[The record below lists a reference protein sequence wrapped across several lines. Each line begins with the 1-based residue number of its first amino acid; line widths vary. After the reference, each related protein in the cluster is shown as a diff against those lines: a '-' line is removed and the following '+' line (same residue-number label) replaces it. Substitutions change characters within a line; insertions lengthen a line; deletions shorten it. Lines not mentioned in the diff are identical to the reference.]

1 MTTDIAQNIAD
12 DGADAAETAEP
23 TETVTAIGAIDI
35 ESMVAP
41 PSPTQLAPIPTP
53 VEQTKFFPHTDE
65 FPEGCQVIS
74 DLDQDDFG
82 YPVNIEQVTYVT
94 RQLADGSSV
103 DLPIWVFTPGVDNMP
118 EGAMPEGG
126 WPVIVFV
133 RGSAFH
139 KQNVTDCSNCF
150 VRIAE
155 QGYVVA
161 ALKYRHSDI
170 APFPV
175 QMQDCK
181 TAVRFMRKNA
191 ERFHCNK
198 DRIALWGDSSGGHTV
213 LMAGFTGNRAPDTD
227 SVALA
232 HCVWCSIGFPIVC
245 DLL

>member
-1 MTTDIAQNIAD
+1 MAL
-12 DGADAAETAEP
+12 
-23 TETVTAIGAIDI
+23 
-35 ESMVAP
+35 
-41 PSPTQLAPIPTP
+41 PSSTQLAPIPTP

-139 KQNVTDCSNCF
+139 KQNVTDCSNYF

-170 APFPV
+170 APFPRR
-175 QMQDCK
+175 C
-181 TAVRFMRKNA
+181 
-191 ERFHCNK
+191 
-198 DRIALWGDSSGGHTV
+198 RIARLRCVSCARMPNASIATRIV
-213 LMAGFTGNRAPDTD
+213 LRYGAILRA
-227 SVALA
+227 VIR
-232 HCVWCSIGFPIVC
+232 C
-245 DLL
+245 

>member
-1 MTTDIAQNIAD
+1 M
-12 DGADAAETAEP
+12 
-23 TETVTAIGAIDI
+23 
-35 ESMVAP
+35 
-41 PSPTQLAPIPTP
+41 
-53 VEQTKFFPHTDE
+53 
-65 FPEGCQVIS
+65 IS

-94 RQLADGSSV
+94 RQLADDTSV
-103 DLPIWVFTPGVDNMP
+103 DLPMWVFTPGVDNMP

-139 KQNVTDCSNCF
+139 EQNVTDYSNYF

-170 APFPV
+170 APFPA

-191 ERFHCNK
+191 TLPLQQGSYCAVGRFFGRSYGVDGWVH
-198 DRIALWGDSSGGHTV
+198 WQS
-213 LMAGFTGNRAPDTD
+213 RA
-227 SVALA
+227 
-232 HCVWCSIGFPIVC
+232 
-245 DLL
+245 

>member
-1 MTTDIAQNIAD
+1 M
-12 DGADAAETAEP
+12 
-23 TETVTAIGAIDI
+23 
-35 ESMVAP
+35 
-41 PSPTQLAPIPTP
+41 
-53 VEQTKFFPHTDE
+53 
-65 FPEGCQVIS
+65 IS

-133 RGSAFH
+133 RGSTFH
-139 KQNVTDCSNCF
+139 EQNVTDYSNYS

-170 APFPV
+170 A
-175 QMQDCK
+175 
-181 TAVRFMRKNA
+181 
-191 ERFHCNK
+191 
-198 DRIALWGDSSGGHTV
+198 G
-213 LMAGFTGNRAPDTD
+213 
-227 SVALA
+227 
-232 HCVWCSIGFPIVC
+232 
-245 DLL
+245 